1 MWKLKSA
8 ILFKLFYL
16 IGNIFHHFILP
27 TIITS
32 KSPLFFLS
40 SLYLIFSML
49 IWIMKFFFVV
59 LLVIIIFSRLDLK
72 SFINSYSSLYFFN
85 LIKNHFLELHPTI
98 RLKSNLKVNMTSSTN
113 NFPLFEILILLFV
126 TLAIINL
133 SGMTYNN
140 WCLNTW
146 ATNTIIL
153 SFVIWLITFAFP
165 IYNLIFTH
173 PSSVINWF
181 CNFFPA
187 GTPLWL
193 SLVIVPIEII
203 SYCIRFMSMGLRIAG
218 NLVAGHVIMGLLA
231 SLIVILSSMLNVSN
245 INYVLIALVVF
256 GALTFMEICV
266 AFIQAY
272 VLTLLTSTFLKEI
285 ESIH

>member
-1 MWKLKSA
+1 M
-8 ILFKLFYL
+8 
-16 IGNIFHHFILP
+16 
-27 TIITS
+27 
-32 KSPLFFLS
+32 
-40 SLYLIFSML
+40 
-49 IWIMKFFFVV
+49 
-59 LLVIIIFSRLDLK
+59 IFSRLDLR
-72 SFINSYSSLYFFN
+72 SFVSSYPTLHLINV
-85 LIKNHFLELHPTI
+85 IRNHFLELHPSI
-98 RLKSNLKVNMTSSTN
+98 RLKSSLKLNTINSTN
-113 NFPLFEILILLFV
+113 NFPLFEVLILLFI

-153 SFVIWLITFAFP
+153 SFIIWLITLIFP
-165 IYNLIFTH
+165 IYNLVFIH
-173 PSSVINWF
+173 SLSVINWF

-193 SLVIVPIEII
+193 ALIIVPIEII

-231 SLIVILSSMLNVSN
+231 SLIVVLSSTLSIVNA
-245 INYVLIALVVF
+245 NYVLISLVVF